1 MIAALINL
9 IIYLIV
15 LGLLYWLVTYVIDT
29 IPIPDPPARFIKLA
43 LMVLLVLIVI
53 VLILELLGSGMTG
66 VNLPKLTE

>member
-15 LGLLYWLVTYVIDT
+15 LGLLYWLVVYVIDT
-29 IPIPDPPARFIKLA
+29 IPIPDPPNRFIKLA

-53 VLILELLGSGMTG
+53 VLLLDILGGGVGGLG
-66 VNLPKLTE
+66 LPKLTE